1 VEPGPELHA
10 TWGRQTFYDP
20 RFSVM
25 QKKAILF
32 QRKFYRP
39 FFSVENDEV
48 FNRNLMLLPVPDSP
62 AAIATTVVVSP
73 A

>member
-1 VEPGPELHA
+1 MGAADFL
-10 TWGRQTFYDP
+10 RSQI
-20 RFSVM
+20 FSDA
-25 QKKAILF
+25 KKQILF
-32 QRKFYRP
+32 QRKMYRP

>member
-1 VEPGPELHA
+1 MGAADFL
-10 TWGRQTFYDP
+10 RSQI
-20 RFSVM
+20 FSDA
-25 QKKAILF
+25 KKQILF
-32 QRKFYRP
+32 QRKFYRT